1 MSRISIITLFIL
13 MGVQFSISSQAA
25 EDIKRY
31 EIENTEV
38 KPLKS
43 SSNGKEYELYIQLP
57 SSYHTSASSYPVIFL
72 NDTPFSFPIASGVV
86 RLLGGNDIG
95 EVILVGISYSKGDK
109 VGISRTRD
117 YTPTFAPD
125 ETSYYSLESKKVSG
139 QSDNYIEFIS
149 GQVLPYVKAHYRADF
164 SNKIFVGHSFSGLL
178 GVSILLKHPE
188 LFDHYIIGSP
198 SLWYD
203 NRVVFSLEEAYSKNH
218 KYMKA
223 NVYMYVGDSED
234 TEDHKMIYD
243 IISFEKV
250 LKSRN
255 YSGLN
260 VKSEVLKN
268 ATHHSAF
275 SILFQKALLE
285 IL

>member
-1 MSRISIITLFIL
+1 MSRTLIITLFIF
-13 MGVQFSISSQAA
+13 MGIQFSISSQAA
-25 EDIKRY
+25 EDIKKY

-38 KPLKS
+38 KSLKS
-43 SSNGKEYELYIQLP
+43 SRNGKEYELYIQLP
-57 SSYHTSASSYPVIFL
+57 SSYHTSASSFPVIFL

-86 RLLGGNDIG
+86 GLLGGNDIG

-178 GVSILLKHPE
+178 GVSILLKQPE

-203 NRVVFSLEEAYSKNH
+203 NRVMFSLEEAYSKNH
-218 KYMKA
+218 KSMKA

-243 IISFEKV
+243 ITSFEKV

-260 VKSEVLKN
+260 VKSEVLQN